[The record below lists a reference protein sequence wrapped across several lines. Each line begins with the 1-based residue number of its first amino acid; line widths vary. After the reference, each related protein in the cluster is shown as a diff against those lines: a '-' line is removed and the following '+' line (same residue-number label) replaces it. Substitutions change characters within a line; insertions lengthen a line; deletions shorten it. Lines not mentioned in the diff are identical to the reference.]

1 MSKMSELSMLLDQ
14 MITCGNTLTQ
24 TAQALKGF
32 YSSEETVAP
41 AEKPKKKEFPKAA
54 PEPAAEAAPEKPAAK
69 EYTKEEVRALLA
81 KKANEANG
89 QYKAQVKAI
98 VKKYGNGGSLTNV
111 KPADYTALVAEMEAI
126 SNAG

>member
-1 MSKMSELSMLLDQ
+1 MSKVSELSMLLDQ

-24 TAQALKGF
+24 TAQALKDF
-32 YSSEETVAP
+32 YSSEETVAS
-41 AEKPKKKEFPKAA
+41 AEKPKKKESPKAA
-54 PEPAAEAAPEKPAAK
+54 LEPAAEAAPEKPAAK
-69 EYTKEEVRALLA
+69 KYTKEEVRALLA

-111 KPADYTALVAEMEAI
+111 KPADYAALVAEMETI

>member
-24 TAQALKGF
+24 TAQALKDF
-32 YSSEETVAP
+32 YSSEGTVAP
-41 AEKPKKKEFPKAA
+41 AEKPKKKESPKAA

-98 VKKYGNGGSLTNV
+98 VKKYGNGGTLTDI
-111 KPADYTALVAEMEAI
+111 KPEDYTALVAEMEAI